1 MFPEREKKR
10 AQEKSGRVGKEE
22 DKERKN
28 MAFAF
33 AVTIEHTDALT
44 VTPVI

>member
-1 MFPEREKKR
+1 LFPEREKKR

-22 DKERKN
+22 EKERKN
-28 MAFAF
+28 MAF
-33 AVTIEHTDALT
+33 AVTIEHTDALA